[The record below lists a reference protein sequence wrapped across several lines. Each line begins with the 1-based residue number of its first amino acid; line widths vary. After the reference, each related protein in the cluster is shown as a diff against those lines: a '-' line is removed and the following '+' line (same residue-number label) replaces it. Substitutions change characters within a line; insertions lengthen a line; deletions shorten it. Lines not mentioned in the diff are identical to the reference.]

1 MALDLQVLGSKLR
14 RYRDQSQLSVEE
26 VADATGVPAGR
37 VVEFENGEIS
47 PNGDEV
53 LIFLT
58 STNATTNFSSPMRN
72 WHPSSKQKISI
83 DDTAENFGRRTG
95 VAYRSFYSYAIAS
108 SFWLKSSVQFDSVC
122 PTLLRKALTT
132 KPMRSAAVEI
142 RRLLGYRSTE
152 IPRDVYADFR
162 MIGCHVF
169 RRRLTNSNISGLCV
183 RHPVAGPCILVNYS
197 EDLFRQRFSAAH
209 EAAHALLD
217 DDDVIVSF
225 QEWSTLDLREVR
237 AKTFASRFLF
247 APEFLTQIPGP
258 NYWNDVK
265 AVEWARKLNVSTEA
279 LSIALLR
286 SRPYRRGNSAIDQAS
301 ARFARPEVR
310 PRATR
315 EPLSQVAPAKKLS
328 SDWPF

>member
-14 RYRDQSQLSVEE
+14 RYRDQLQLSVEE

-53 LIFLT
+53 LIFADFYKCDYKFFVSNEKLAPFEQT
-58 STNATTNFSSPMRN
+58 
-72 WHPSSKQKISI
+72 
-83 DDTAENFGRRTG
+83 ENLYRRYG
-95 VAYRSFYSYAIAS
+95 GEFR
-108 SFWLKSSVQFDSVC
+108 KEDRRSVQEFLFLCDCEQFLAEILGTVRQRVPNIVKKGSYY
-122 PTLLRKALTT
+122 KAHAED
-132 KPMRSAAVEI
+132 AAVEI

-237 AKTFASRFLF
+237 ANTFASRFLLP
-247 APEFLTQIPGP
+247 PEFLLRYLVLITGTTSRQSSG
-258 NYWNDVK
+258 
-265 AVEWARKLNVSTEA
+265 LVS
-279 LSIALLR
+279 
-286 SRPYRRGNSAIDQAS
+286 
-301 ARFARPEVR
+301 
-310 PRATR
+310 
-315 EPLSQVAPAKKLS
+315 
-328 SDWPF
+328 